1 MNSPFQTLTSPSFW
15 ATYLRM
21 PLTLQTTEVLTN
33 DLSDFRFIRFHMLC
47 SGNMLAI
54 TVDNSFHGDV
64 KMDGAQ
70 YLSSKAN
77 HSGLGLHN
85 IEIIANKYEGGVE
98 FTHDSQVFH
107 SSVMLVL

>member
-1 MNSPFQTLTSPSFW
+1 MGNLLENAIDAADNGS
-15 ATYLRM
+15 AH
-21 PLTLQTTEVLTN
+21 E
-33 DLSDFRFIRFHMLC
+33 RFIRFHMLC